1 MRTINR
7 GGDESR
13 RAAILVSRYRAANIN
28 TVREALPMLNPTGG
42 PLRPRVLVVDD
53 ELAKLD
59 TALGRAVE
67 NLAAALETRNIDV
80 LKAMSFD
87 DGQAI
92 AVSDASLRAV
102 LLDWN
107 LGMNS
112 EGTHAQAT
120 ALLHKF
126 RERHETAPVFL
137 IADRE
142 LTRGTMTVE
151 VAEMVDEFIWPL
163 EDSADFVAGRVMAAI
178 RRYEAQLLPPY
189 TRILA
194 EYARLR
200 EHSWSA
206 P

>member
-1 MRTINR
+1 
-7 GGDESR
+7 
-13 RAAILVSRYRAANIN
+13 
-28 TVREALPMLNPTGG
+28 MLNPTAS

-151 VAEMVDEFIWPL
+151 VAEMVDEFLLPL
-163 EDSADFVAGRVMAAI
+163 EDSPDFMAGRVMAAI

-189 TRILA
+189 ARMLADCVSIRGRRRGTRAASHLPSIL
-194 EYARLR
+194 RDVR
-200 EHSWSA
+200 SSTSWAKMCFALTWESNEVR
-206 P
+206 